1 MMFGD
6 LGPGGD
12 ASEDAP
18 QGNLFHEVNKLRRAN
33 DDDDEKRAEEA
44 ERAKLNNTVFAKIAI
59 DKRFEWLTLSFI
71 LVNAGF
77 IGYDA
82 DYSARF
88 KKPDNLYD
96 KDTPLQFM
104 IFENIFCVY
113 FTVEVIIRFFAFRK
127 KYQCC
132 CDSWFVF
139 DSILVLFMVIETWI
153 LPIVGASG
161 PLSQLSILRLLRLA
175 RITRM
180 AKLMRFFPELQIIVK
195 GMVASVRSVGVTAL
209 LLFLLLYVFAILFTS
224 EYHQGNKED
233 SEFEGDEPEYLFG
246 SMAKSMRSLFI
257 MGTILDDITYCTNTI
272 RSSGKTMMLVAFI
285 LFVLISSFTILN
297 MLIGILCEVV
307 GATGEGE
314 REKNLQVKVRAA
326 IGQLFEKM
334 DKDKNG
340 EISQQEFMSM
350 RHNQNVLNA
359 LKDLD
364 IKEKHFDLYAQ
375 LLFKPEED
383 GGPTPTFDWEKT
395 VNMII
400 RLRPGTTVSALD
412 FATFQMA
419 VFKNHESMKQHI
431 NKIERM
437 CAKLHA
443 QDSASPPKTGVLD
456 QSALPYSPPGT
467 ANSIVTA
474 TPPGTAN
481 SLENG
486 DGLTVSGS
494 TPNTLDHTSS
504 QDILAELQRRLGMGA
519 LNLQSDA
526 GKVDALETLSPSK
539 VMEAFETLC
548 VPQPDADTEA
558 WSKETYTC

>member
-6 LGPGGD
+6 LGQGPD
-12 ASEDAP
+12 PQDDP
-18 QGNLFHEVNKLRRAN
+18 QGNLFREVNKLRRGN
-33 DDDDEKRAEEA
+33 DEDEEKAAEAA
-44 ERAKLNNTVFAKIAI
+44 ERAKLNDTIFATISM

-88 KKPDNLYD
+88 YKPDNLYD
-96 KDTPLQFM
+96 DDTPLQFM
-104 IFENIFCVY
+104 IFENVFCVY
-113 FTVEVIIRFFAFRK
+113 FTVEVVIRFFAFRRK
-127 KYQCC
+127 HFAC

-139 DSILVLFMVIETWI
+139 DSILVLFMVVETWI

-209 LLFLLLYVFAILFTS
+209 LLFLLLYVFSILFTS
-224 EYHQGNKED
+224 EYHQGNLDDD
-233 SEFEGDEPEYLFG
+233 SDDILEEHKLFG

-272 RSSGKTMMLVAFI
+272 RGSGKTMMLVAFI

-419 VFKNHESMKQHI
+419 VFKNHENMKQHI
-431 NKIERM
+431 SKIERM
-437 CAKLHA
+437 CAKLHS
-443 QDSASPPKTGVLD
+443 QDSASPPNP
-456 QSALPYSPPGT
+456 APYSPPGT
-467 ANSIVTA
+467 ANSMPSIA
-474 TPPGTAN
+474 SPPGVAN
-481 SLENG
+481 SKENG
-486 DGLTVSGS
+486 DGPTVNSV
-494 TPNTLDHTSS
+494 PNTLDHTSS
-504 QDILAELQRRLGMGA
+504 QDILAEIQRRLGMGA
-519 LNLQSDA
+519 LNLQGDA

-548 VPQPDADTEA
+548 VPQPEADTEA